1 MILRRPKLHF
11 CMYGQIQSAEI
22 STFESFSGNF
32 FTAQTMLHI
41 LRSSAQVEIE
51 HLNTSISNFDGIQG
65 RPNPYS
71 RGRITRLV
79 EGFTSLKRFL
89 KIIYF
94 SVTLESFKFFRF
106 PFQFF
111 AFSLILQLSRS
122 SS

>member
-1 MILRRPKLHF
+1 MSVR
-11 CMYGQIQSAEI
+11 IQSAEI
-22 STFESFSGNF
+22 STFESFGANF
-32 FTAQTMLHI
+32 FTAKTMLHI

-106 PFQFF
+106 PLTIELNLNF
-111 AFSLILQLSRS
+111 AV
-122 SS
+122 